1 VLLPL
6 PFAKLVC
13 EVSEVVPWQWVLPV
27 KAEDDVE
34 EEIAEAGD
42 LGYGD
47 IRKAEWLS
55 QDGVRGFGERMDLS
69 GGRAG

>member
-13 EVSEVVPWQWVLPV
+13 KVSEVVPWRWVLPV

-47 IRKAEWLS
+47 IRKAEQLS
-55 QDGVRGFGERMDLS
+55 QDGVQGFGECMDLS

>member
-1 VLLPL
+1 MLLPL

-13 EVSEVVPWQWVLPV
+13 EVSEVVPWRRVLPV

-47 IRKAEWLS
+47 IRKAERLS

>member
-1 VLLPL
+1 MLLPL

-13 EVSEVVPWQWVLPV
+13 EVSEVVPWWRALPV
-27 KAEDDVE
+27 KAEDDV

-47 IRKAEWLS
+47 IWKAERLS
-55 QDGVRGFGERMDLS
+55 QDGVRGFGEHMDLS
-69 GGRAG
+69 GGRVG

>member
-13 EVSEVVPWQWVLPV
+13 KVSEVVPWQRVLPV

-34 EEIAEAGD
+34 EEIAEVGD

-55 QDGVRGFGERMDLS
+55 QDGVRGFGERMHLS